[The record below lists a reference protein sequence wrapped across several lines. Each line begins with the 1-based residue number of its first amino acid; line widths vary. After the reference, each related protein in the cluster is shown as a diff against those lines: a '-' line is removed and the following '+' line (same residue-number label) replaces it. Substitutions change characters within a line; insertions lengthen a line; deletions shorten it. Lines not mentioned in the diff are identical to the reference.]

1 MTAPLALNRYRLL
14 GRSAL
19 RVSPLCLGTMTFGT
33 EWGWGADASVSR
45 AQFDHY
51 AELGGNFID
60 TANKYT
66 EGTSESLLGECLE
79 GRRDRFVLATKY
91 TSNMR
96 AGDPNAGG
104 NHRKNLV
111 QSLEASLRR
120 LRTDHVDLYWVHVDD
135 LLTPIEETMRALDL
149 AVRSGKVLH
158 VGISDMPAWKVA
170 QANTIADFRGWSPFT
185 ALQVEYSLVQRT
197 PERDLVPMAQALGL
211 AVTPWSPLG
220 GGVLAGKYTKADL
233 EKKSTAAAGPSGS
246 RKDVV
251 MAFSM
256 LTERTLA
263 IADCV
268 KTVAKEVGASPSQVA
283 IRWLLAQPGVTSP
296 ILGARTLD
304 QLKDTLGALD
314 VTLAD
319 AHLARIDEASRI
331 SLGFPHDFLRSEM
344 VKNVVG
350 GGAVV
355 DV

>member
-1 MTAPLALNRYRLL
+1 MSAPLALNRYRLL

-45 AQFDHY
+45 AQFDLY
-51 AELGGNFID
+51 AERGGNFVD

-66 EGTSESLLGECLE
+66 EGTSESLLGEFME
-79 GRRDRFVLATKY
+79 GRRDRFVVATKY

-104 NHRKNLV
+104 NHAKCLV

-120 LRTDHVDLYWVHVDD
+120 LRTDRVDLFWVHVDD
-135 LLTPIEETMRALDL
+135 LLTPIEETMRALDR
-149 AVRSGKVLH
+149 AVQQGKALH
-158 VGISDMPAWKVA
+158 VGVSDMPAWKVA

-197 PERDLVPMAQALGL
+197 PERDLVPMARALGL

-233 EKKSTAAAGPSGS
+233 AKAAAAPSPSGS

-251 MAFSM
+251 VAFSM
-256 LTERTLA
+256 LNERTLG
-263 IADCV
+263 IAEVV
-268 KTVAKEVGASPSQVA
+268 KTVAAEVRATPSRVA
-283 IRWLLAQPGVTSP
+283 IRWLLEQPGVTSP
-296 ILGARTLD
+296 ILGARTVG
-304 QLKDTLGALD
+304 QLEDTLGALE
-314 VTLAD
+314 LALSAD
-319 AHLARIDEASRI
+319 QLARLDAASRV
-331 SLGFPHDFLRSEM
+331 SLGFPHEFLRSEM

-355 DV
+355 EG